1 MSKLVTI
8 TIDGCDYQVSDDKNL
23 LETCLGLGL
32 DLSYFCWHPALGSVG
47 SCRQCAVMLYQDAS
61 DTRGR
66 LNMAC
71 TTPVTDRMIVSL
83 DAEQASE
90 FRATNI
96 EALMTNHPHDCPVC
110 EEGGDCHLQDMTLM
124 SGHVTRR
131 YPGEKRTHHNQFL
144 GPLINHEM
152 NRCIGCYRCVRFYR
166 DYCDGDDL
174 NVFGSKNQIYFGR
187 AQPGVLTSHF
197 SGNLAEVCPTGVFTD
212 KTFSEHYCR
221 KWDLQSSPSICE
233 HCAVGCHTYTGS
245 YHHKV
250 RKISNRF
257 NRETNGDFLCD
268 KGRFSYQY
276 ANSEQRLTVPLMRN
290 QLLQQT
296 DVLSDQQATETFKR
310 YLNLA
315 QGNIV
320 ALGSSRTSIENNSA
334 LIRLL
339 QRNGAT
345 DGDFFADSPDLPLKL
360 SQQQLTYYQ
369 QHDFSPCSLFELEA
383 ADCALVI
390 GEDLSTSA
398 PRLALSLRQMTRNA
412 GKLKAQAM
420 AIAPWQDQ
428 ALRNITQQLKSPL
441 FIISHGGS
449 ALDDIAQVHHYLP
462 LAQQLTLLQQ
472 IKQQLLLLTSDNG
485 AAEPDSARANITNSI
500 NNKLSSNNEADKT
513 SQAQV
518 IATALLA
525 AQCPVIIGGNNV
537 SSWPIHQL
545 LNEIYLIVATHNHH
559 SLFHYVLPQ
568 ANSMALAILANEA
581 QGLDAL
587 LQRLRSR
594 PPQLLIIL
602 EADLQWLYSQQ
613 QFNNI
618 VEQYFESISHIV
630 VIDHLIT
637 ATAELADLILPG
649 AATSEQQG
657 CWLNSQGK
665 LQLSTASLAPNKQR
679 RPSWLWCSNNHSGD
693 YLELLQWCRDKSPLL
708 SSIVDC
714 QHQQDCQFK
723 VARQSFRA
731 SGRTAINAG
740 IDVKEYPPPVDLW
753 SNYQFSMEGVASFR
767 QQHCDDHGICTTYL
781 WQPKWNSNQASNKDT
796 ARCSSGNNS
805 SDSNGSNRS
814 CSIFTSA
821 SLAPLTPLVKTDS
834 SPSITA
840 KDHDKDPTNT
850 VNPTE
855 NTDSTQRNNLTI
867 LPLAAFYNSN
877 ELSFYCPSLVSL
889 MSDTVIIITTQ
900 TAKLLDWQVGKLYQV
915 LLNTQQVSAQCQ
927 ISEHCPP
934 HSLLLSATAYRLLGL
949 SPDNCLVS
957 IAQLQGATHE
967 Q

>member
-1 MSKLVTI
+1 MSKLITI

-47 SCRQCAVMLYQDAS
+47 SCRQCAVMLYQDNA

-71 TTPVTDRMIVSL
+71 TTPVTDQMIVSL
-83 DAEQASE
+83 NAAQASE

-131 YPGEKRTHHNQFL
+131 YPGQKRTHYNQFL

-166 DYCDGDDL
+166 DYCAGDDL

-187 AQPGVLTSHF
+187 AEPGILTSHF

-257 NRETNGDFLCD
+257 NRDINGDFLCD

-276 ANSEQRLTVPLMRN
+276 ANSEQRLTAPLLRN

-296 DVLSDQQATETFKR
+296 DLLSDQQATEQFNR
-310 YLNLA
+310 YLDVA

-339 QRNGAT
+339 RRSGAT
-345 DGDFFADSPDLPLKL
+345 DGDFYADSHDLPLAL

-369 QHDFSPCSLFELEA
+369 QHNFSPCSLSELAA
-383 ADCALVI
+383 ADCALVV
-390 GEDLSTSA
+390 GEDLSVSA

-449 ALDDIAQVHHYLP
+449 DLDDIAQVHHYLP

-472 IKQQLLLLTSDNG
+472 IKQQLLLQTSDN
-485 AAEPDSARANITNSI
+485 
-500 NNKLSSNNEADKT
+500 NKADKT
-513 SQAQV
+513 SQASV

-525 AQCPVIIGGNNV
+525 AQCPVIIGGNSV

-568 ANSMALAILANEA
+568 ANSMALAILTNQG

-587 LQRLRSR
+587 LKRLRSQ
-594 PPQLLIIL
+594 PPKLLIIL
-602 EADLQWLYSQQ
+602 EADLHWLYSQQ
-613 QFNNI
+613 QFKDI
-618 VEQYFESISHIV
+618 VEQYFESIPHIV
-630 VIDHLIT
+630 VIDHLMT
-637 ATAELADLILPG
+637 ATAELADLVLPG

-657 CWLNSQGK
+657 CWINSQAK
-665 LQLSTASLAPNKQR
+665 LQLSTATLAPNQQR
-679 RPSWLWCSNNHSGD
+679 RPSWLWCSSNHPGD
-693 YLELLQWCRDKSPLL
+693 YLELLQWCSDKSPLL
-708 SSIVDC
+708 SSIVAC
-714 QHQQDCQFK
+714 QHQQDCHFK

-731 SGRTAINAG
+731 SGRTAINAD

-767 QQHCDDHGICTTYL
+767 QQHCDDRGISTTYL
-781 WQPKWNSNQASNKDT
+781 WQPKWNSSQASNKDS
-796 ARCSSGNNS
+796 ARCASGNNGSDRTDLNSQS
-805 SDSNGSNRS
+805 SKIS
-814 CSIFTSA
+814 CSIFSSPTPSP
-821 SLAPLTPLVKTDS
+821 SPSIAPLTSAVQTGESASK
-834 SPSITA
+834 TA
-840 KDHDKDPTNT
+840 KDHHQPLADITNPNDNT
-850 VNPTE
+850 NLTGNTACTE
-855 NTDSTQRNNLTI
+855 RIDDNLTI
-867 LPLAAFYNSN
+867 LPLADFYNNN
-877 ELSFYCPSLVSL
+877 ELSLYCPSLGSL
-889 MSDTVIIITTQ
+889 MSDTVIIL
-900 TAKLLDWQVGKLYQV
+900 TAATATLLGWQANNRYQL
-915 LLNTQQVSAQCQ
+915 LLNNQQVSAQCH
-927 ISEHCPP
+927 ISEHCPH

-949 SPDNCLVS
+949 SPERALVS
-957 IAQLQGATHE
+957 IALLQGAAHE